1 MIRLPVWDCFEA
13 VNVKKGKDD
22 GRMQGKCALKN
33 KLVRELL
40 YLDGDRLVS
49 CMNGK
54 SNQVG
59 RRAGITGGNIGHMA
73 GAIRQR

>member
-1 MIRLPVWDCFEA
+1 MSWFETLTGFQETTPA
-13 VNVKKGKDD
+13 
-22 GRMQGKCALKN
+22 Q
-33 KLVRELL
+33 VREQL

-54 SNQVG
+54 SNQFG

-73 GAIRQR
+73 GAMRQRASIEKR